1 MRESHSCVIQQVD
14 QCMRIEEG
22 RVPSQSRESP
32 PLSESH
38 EGSQSKKNETPPA
51 RKEEITHTRQVG
63 LGWPPRG
70 LSSTYSRA
78 CLGSHPLR
86 ALRLAPQS
94 AQVWSADQSRSRLR
108 SHSFAAS
115 TTTPKIVHP
124 QGYALESAAESTL
137 QQRLLLL
144 GTRWPRRFFSFST

>member
-1 MRESHSCVIQQVD
+1 MREFRSCVTQPAD

-22 RVPSQSRESP
+22 TVPSPSRESP

-38 EGSQSKKNETPPA
+38 EGSQWMKNETPLA
-51 RKEEITHTRQVG
+51 RREEIIHTRQVG
-63 LGWPPRG
+63 SGWPPRG

-78 CLGSHPLR
+78 CLGFHPLR

-115 TTTPKIVHP
+115 TTTPKSVHP
-124 QGYALESAAESTL
+124 QGYALENAAALMLPPRSL
-137 QQRLLLL
+137 PL
-144 GTRWPRRFFSFST
+144 GTRWPRRFFP